1 MIKLNNEWYIEAD
14 NCCYSL
20 RKKYTLEEKEK
31 KLEACKDKDK
41 TIDDY
46 ENDFEIYGYYS
57 TMESAINGYIKKC
70 MRDKVAKCQ
79 ISDISAF
86 LKELKDCGVKGLR
99 FDAAKHI
106 GLPSDGIDFYKRI
119 RRD

>member
-1 MIKLNNEWYIEAD
+1 MIKLNNDWYIEAD

-86 LKELKDCGVKGLR
+86 LTELKDIKKEISILISPISEDISKDSGKT
-99 FDAAKHI
+99 K
-106 GLPSDGIDFYKRI
+106 SSKKK
-119 RRD
+119 